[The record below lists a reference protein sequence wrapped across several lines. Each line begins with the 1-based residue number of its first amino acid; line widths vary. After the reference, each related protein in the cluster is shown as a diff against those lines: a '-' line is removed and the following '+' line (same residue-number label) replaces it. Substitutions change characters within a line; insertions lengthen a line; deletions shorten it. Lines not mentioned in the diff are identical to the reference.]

1 MSPLDRSFSLRF
13 RKAFAEEPCHA
24 NPGQVVP
31 QGPCNCER
39 AYISKKI
46 FFFLSVIF
54 VILLS
59 LPLCCHCPICIV
71 VCLSQVIGQDTRMHS
86 LLHFSSQ
93 LLQHR
98 STKDCPHVQMYVV
111 VVVFLFVFFK
121 LAMTQQVLKCTNCCP
136 CV

>member
-1 MSPLDRSFSLRF
+1 MLILAKWSHRVLATVSEHTSPRT
-13 RKAFAEEPCHA
+13 
-24 NPGQVVP
+24 
-31 QGPCNCER
+31 
-39 AYISKKI
+39 

-71 VCLSQVIGQDTRMHS
+71 VCLSQVIGQDTRMHG

-111 VVVFLFVFFK
+111 FFK
-121 LAMTQQVLKCTNCCP
+121 LAMNQQVLKRTNCCL